1 MVAKKTRK
9 VNKKTMTVPQLR
21 RAFDHIDSYVAKNPS
36 VEGFC
41 KEWKKTFGKEV
52 SKAAAKEYLNFAAAA
67 AHKKKQRGGAMSPA
81 PLGYDMRAGLDN
93 YGSFPEYVSDGFGFA
108 NKDSIAAVCG
118 TENIGVNVPAGL
130 GSNLVGGK
138 RRKGSKTRKSKKQRG
153 GATTTLGQL
162 SNNFSEFLSRPFSP
176 ASVPTSWNSV
186 PATFPPSAAQGL
198 PSHGFDIQ
206 MLSKG
211 YATNTNMPS
220 PRPEIPVFNFDK
232 SSPTYAAY
240 ASPSSVRV

>member
-67 AHKKKQRGGAMSPA
+67 AAAHKKKQRGGAMSPA

-93 YGSFPEYVSDGFGFA
+93 YGFGFA
-108 NKDSIAAVCG
+108 NKDSIASGCG

-138 RRKGSKTRKSKKQRG
+138 RRGSKTRKSKKQRG
-153 GATTTLGQL
+153 GATTTLGQI
-162 SNNFSEFLSRPFSP
+162 SNNFSEFLSRPFTP